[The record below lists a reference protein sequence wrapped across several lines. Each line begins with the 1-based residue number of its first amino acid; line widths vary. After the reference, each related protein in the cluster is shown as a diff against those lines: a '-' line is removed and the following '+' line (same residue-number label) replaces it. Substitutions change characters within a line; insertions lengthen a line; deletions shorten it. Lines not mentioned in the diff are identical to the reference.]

1 MTGSRLTP
9 RELSLLHLMSLGLSN
24 QGIAVQLNL
33 SVKTVEGSSRSA
45 FLKLGLV
52 EENADEN
59 RRVLAIRRYQE
70 LVAGNELPPI
80 YLDEAGL
87 FSATLLDEIP
97 RDYDELVAM
106 LETRADASDQ
116 PWAMWALASWS
127 AVIADDLP
135 TAARCAARA
144 STRAAQHGKYPVL
157 ITAAMEHVIAV
168 AGGAARI
175 DHGLLDQLIAM
186 IAPDAPSVAGS
197 LVDTMD
203 SIVEF
208 AHWMVFCDR
217 NNDARRFI
225 ARARRPIG
233 DRLEAT
239 REFTANGAEAE
250 ICLRT
255 GEWRRVLELVDP
267 VIAAS
272 EYGAAYFRAL
282 AARASTM
289 AGDFER
295 ASMEIRVGKAAA
307 TVRNDRTSLRRLQA
321 AEGVLHLRTDAPADA
336 AALLR
341 RLRDSLDPRAAV
353 LPALN
358 PWHAELVEALVRCGE
373 HAEAAAVTDDI
384 GAIAAATGSAWTE
397 ALHERCLGL
406 IATEPT
412 AAIRHFEEA
421 ATRFGAL
428 RGTYEQAVTMRLLA
442 AAWEAAGEVSTA
454 QRVRSDTDELFARCG

>member
-1 MTGSRLTP
+1 MAATRLTP
-9 RELSLLHLMSLGLSN
+9 RETSILHLMSLGFSN
-24 QGIAVQLNL
+24 QGIAGQLNL
-33 SVKTVEGSSRSA
+33 SVKTVEGTSRSA

-52 EENADEN
+52 DEHADEN

-70 LVAGNELPPI
+70 LIADNEQSPI

-87 FSATLLDEIP
+87 FAATLLDDIP

-135 TAARCAARA
+135 TAARCAER
-144 STRAAQHGKYPVL
+144 SSQRAALHGKYPTL
-157 ITAAMEHVIAV
+157 ITSAMTHVIAV
-168 AGGAARI
+168 AAGAARI
-175 DHGLLDQLIAM
+175 DHALLDELTAM
-186 IAPDAPSVAGS
+186 IAPDAPYVAGA

-217 NNDARRFI
+217 NADARRFI

-233 DRLEAT
+233 DRLDAT
-239 REFTANGAEAE
+239 RQFTANGAEAE

-272 EYGAAYFRAL
+272 EYGAAYFRAW
-282 AARASTM
+282 AARASMM

-295 ASMEIRVGKAAA
+295 AEHEIRVGKAAA

-321 AEGVLHLRTDAPADA
+321 AEGVLQLRLGAPADA
-336 AALLR
+336 VALLR
-341 RLRDSLDPRAAV
+341 RLRESMDPRAAV

-358 PWHAELVEALVRCGE
+358 PWHAELVEALVQCGE
-373 HAEAAAVTDDI
+373 REEAAALTDGI
-384 GAIAAATGSAWTE
+384 GAIAAATGSSWTE
-397 ALHERCLGL
+397 ALHARCLGL
-406 IATEPT
+406 VAGEPA
-412 AAIRHFEEA
+412 AAIPHFERA
-421 ATRFGAL
+421 AELFGTL
-428 RGTYEQAVTMRLLA
+428 RGTHEQALTMRLLA
-442 AAWEAAGEVSTA
+442 NALHATGAATAGRRV
-454 QRVRSDTDELFARCG
+454 QRDADELLARCG